1 MKVERIGN
9 EPKEKVLVPCWLMEA
24 THNMEGVEIAS
35 LERDEYGWM
44 AIDINGRRLS
54 YMNPDGSA
62 YAWEPGD
69 GHDLKEF
76 HAAKYAEVDDKSK
89 TLVQITLTDF
99 EAGVLKTILGQF
111 GFTNNEITH
120 PILSVVGKAHSLFH
134 ALEDIG
140 VKWELNMPVL
150 RDTGSGGYTPC
161 STLAMK

>member
-9 EPKEKVLVPCWLMEA
+9 EPKEKVLVPCSLMEA
-24 THNMEGVEIAS
+24 THNMEGVQIAS
-35 LERDEYGWM
+35 LERDEDGWM
-44 AIDINGRRLS
+44 AIDPDGNRLS

-69 GHDLKEF
+69 SPDLQEF
-76 HAAKYAEVDDKSK
+76 QAAKYVEAEDKR
-89 TLVQITLTDF
+89 LVQITLTDF

-150 RDTGSGGYTPC
+150 RDTGSGCYTPC

>member
-9 EPKEKVLVPCWLMEA
+9 EPKEKVLVPCSLMEA
-24 THNMEGVEIAS
+24 THNMEGVQIAS

-54 YMNPDGSA
+54 YMNPDGSP
-62 YAWEPGD
+62 YAWEPDD
-69 GHDLKEF
+69 GYDLKEF
-76 HAAKYAEVDDKSK
+76 HAAKYVEVEDSG
-89 TLVQITLTDF
+89 LVQITLTDF
-99 EAGVLKTILGQF
+99 EAGVLKMILGQF
-111 GFTNNEITH
+111 GFANNPITH

-140 VKWELNMPVL
+140 VECKFNTPIL
-150 RDTGSGGYTPC
+150 RDTGSGSYTPC